1 MSPFVSATQEKK
13 LTLLFLVNDVLQH
26 SKRKGPQFVDA
37 FGHILPK
44 CMSECKNAESK
55 SQIERMLD
63 IWESRE
69 VFHKHIISAMKY
81 NLGLL
86 YLNFLTALS
95 NNYKLR

>member
-1 MSPFVSATQEKK
+1 MSRVDSLGRLCHYPLFSATSEKK

-44 CMSECKNAESK
+44 CMADYKDLESK
-55 SQIERMLD
+55 AQIERMLD

-81 NLGLL
+81 NLGL
-86 YLNFLTALS
+86 FLCS
-95 NNYKLR
+95 

>member
-1 MSPFVSATQEKK
+1 MVTTLQIRVSFSASQEKK

-37 FGHILPK
+37 FGLILPK
-44 CMSECKNAESK
+44 CMSECKNTEAK

-81 NLGLL
+81 SLGK
-86 YLNFLTALS
+86 NINVICS
-95 NNYKLR
+95 NI